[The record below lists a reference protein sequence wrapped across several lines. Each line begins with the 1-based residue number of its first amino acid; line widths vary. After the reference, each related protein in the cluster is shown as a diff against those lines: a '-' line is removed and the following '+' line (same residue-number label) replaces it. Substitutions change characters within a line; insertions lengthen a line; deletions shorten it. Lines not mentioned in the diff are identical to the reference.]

1 LTVNLT
7 VYLLQILTKGVSV
20 SDFQSKLDPTHYSRY
35 FSFRDLVFCILI
47 PLSVGLSHCSP
58 STSKSHV
65 KESWDDMNH
74 PSIIGAKTLTYET
87 LARDDYS
94 NGKLASQP
102 WSDSYWPLNQ
112 GGISSRWIDLIKNP
126 SLPILSTTLDPSSS
140 DFNQTSKELISKS
153 MELLKDELNQPFE
166 KTIGVSI
173 AEKIDLSLGRTKFAL
188 TLSEYTSFVENTKR
202 YEDRSWG
209 WMGSCHG
216 WAPVSSLYS
225 APVSSVLAIGSS
237 GQEVLFTPGD
247 VRGLLTK
254 AAADQGFNGREAY
267 VGSRCNESRSNIPKD
282 ASGRIID
289 GSLGVEPNSNGTMK
303 ASVAVQIIANN
314 WGGHQELGERYP
326 SIAFKILPLTL
337 NSPTLWADAVSISN
351 EEHEVFGVRIY
362 STKQVNDRLLR
373 DMVIQSSNDNEVGIH
388 LDENGNAVYRNGELW
403 REESTAKELWQ
414 LAIAGAPSEL
424 RAPMAALNFKSWKEC
439 RDLNAGTFHLTLAN
453 LLSEG
458 GSAPNPPRSFVMD
471 ITRDEQVWNQPIYS
485 FKSRFGTPTPV
496 SLDGHIDPNLKY
508 RAAGTEQIVDVYT
521 EIEYGSENG
530 PMIVYEPS
538 HESLSRKRYRY
549 TLELDKNGFVI
560 GGEWHPLSSSGTGEP
575 LSGVALME
583 DLVRLHANRH
593 DKTADAPD
601 FIWGHAPGSKIRN
614 GRFIPSSFLE
624 KIYACSTK
632 GTPNTTIDYQG
643 KNLSV
648 VHCPL

>member
-1 LTVNLT
+1 MTENL
-7 VYLLQILTKGVSV
+7 LKSQIKGASMI
-20 SDFQSKLDPTHYSRY
+20 DFLSKLDQSDYSRY
-35 FSFRDLVFCILI
+35 FSIRNLVFCISI
-47 PLSVGLSHCSP
+47 PLSVGLTHCGP
-58 STSKSHV
+58 STSKSQL
-65 KESWDDMNH
+65 KEAWDDMNH
-74 PSIIGAKTLTYET
+74 PTIIGAKSLTYEM

-140 DFNQTSKELISKS
+140 DFNQTSLNLISKS

-166 KTIGVSI
+166 KTIGISI
-173 AEKIDLSLGRTKFAL
+173 AEKIDLSLGRTKFDL
-188 TLSEYTSFVENTKR
+188 TLNEFTSFVENTKR

-225 APVSSVLAIGSS
+225 APVSSVLAIESS

-254 AAADQGFNGREAY
+254 AAADQGFNGKEAY
-267 VGSRCNESRSNIPKD
+267 VGSRCNESSINIPKD
-282 ASGRIID
+282 ESGRIID
-289 GSLGVEPNSNGTMK
+289 GSLGVEPSSNGTMK

-326 SIAFKILPLTL
+326 SIAFKILPLTDD
-337 NSPTLWADAVSISN
+337 SPTLWADAVSVSN
-351 EEHEVFGVRIY
+351 EEHEVYGIRIY
-362 STKQVNDRLLR
+362 STKQGNDRLLR
-373 DMVIQSSNDNEVGIH
+373 DMVVQSSNANEVGIL

-414 LAIAGAPSEL
+414 QAIAGAPSEL
-424 RAPMAALNFKSWKEC
+424 KTPMAALNFKSWKEC

-453 LLSEG
+453 LLSEA

-485 FKSRFGTPTPV
+485 FKSRLGTPTPV
-496 SLDGHIDPNLKY
+496 SFNGHIDPNLKY
-508 RAAGTEQIVDVYT
+508 RAAGTEQIVDVLT
-521 EIEYGSENG
+521 DIEYGSENG
-530 PMIVYEPS
+530 PMIVYEPI
-538 HESLSRKRYRY
+538 HESLGRKSYRY
-549 TLELDKNGFVI
+549 TLELGKNGFVI
-560 GGEWHPLSSSGTGEP
+560 GGEWHPQSSSGTGEP
-575 LSGVALME
+575 LSGVALIE
-583 DLVRLHANRH
+583 DLVRLQADGHY
-593 DKTADAPD
+593 KTADAPD

-614 GRFIPSSFLE
+614 GKFIPSIFLE
-624 KIYACSTK
+624 KIYECSTK